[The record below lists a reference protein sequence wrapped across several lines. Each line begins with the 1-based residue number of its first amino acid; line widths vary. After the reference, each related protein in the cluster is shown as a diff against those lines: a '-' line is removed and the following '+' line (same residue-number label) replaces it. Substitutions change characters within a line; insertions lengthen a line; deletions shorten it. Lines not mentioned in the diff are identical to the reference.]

1 MRDYKF
7 RNGEEVQ
14 IINDTPLI
22 PVGSKGVIK
31 RRKRYIWT
39 HSYKYV
45 YLVEYKHVYLVE
57 VKVDRSIWFLWID
70 ETELKPAL
78 EKVVFT

>member
-1 MRDYKF
+1 MRGYKF

-14 IINDTPLI
+14 IINDIPLI
-22 PVGSKGVIK
+22 PVGSKGIIK
-31 RRKRYIWT
+31 RRKRRIWI
-39 HSYKYV
+39 HS
-45 YLVEYKHVYLVE
+45 YKHVYLVE
-57 VKVDRSIWFLWID
+57 VKVDRAIWFLWID